1 MLKVLLIP
9 ALDDSN
15 IELIKKSCPDMNLL
29 KVNKEDLTQEMIDEA
44 DVIVGNPPRKFN
56 LNRPTLKAL
65 LLNSAG
71 NDQFLLPSILN
82 RQTLLTNASGSYGHA
97 ICEHMMGM
105 IFSFNKNLR
114 FYYDRQKEARW
125 TPLFTGREIYGSNVL
140 LLGVGDI
147 GTEFAKVLKVLGA
160 HVTGL
165 RNSYKEH
172 PNCDEIITSKEL
184 HDVLPKMDY
193 IITSLP
199 ATNATFHM
207 LSHDEFSLMK
217 EDAVVCNVGRGS
229 VIDTYALLEALD
241 NKSIGGALLDVFEE
255 EPLPADSPLWK
266 NPRVMITP
274 HCSGGY
280 HWKSVQDYYT
290 QLVIRN
296 LNHLKNQE
304 PLENFVNRTKGY

>member
-15 IELIKKSCPDMNLL
+15 IELIKKSCSDMNLL

-44 DVIVGNPPRKFN
+44 DVIVGNPPRQFN

-71 NDQFLLPSILN
+71 NDQFLLPNILN

-105 IFSFNKNLR
+105 ILSFNKNLR

-125 TPLFTGREIYGSNVL
+125 APLFIGREIYGSNIL

-160 HVTGL
+160 NVTGL

-274 HCSGGY
+274 HCSGWY

-304 PLENFVNRTKGY
+304 PLENLVNRTKGY

>member
-1 MLKVLLIP
+1 
-9 ALDDSN
+9 
-15 IELIKKSCPDMNLL
+15 
-29 KVNKEDLTQEMIDEA
+29 
-44 DVIVGNPPRKFN
+44 
-56 LNRPTLKAL
+56 
-65 LLNSAG
+65 
-71 NDQFLLPSILN
+71 
-82 RQTLLTNASGSYGHA
+82 
-97 ICEHMMGM
+97 MMGM
-105 IFSFNKNLR
+105 ILSFNKNLR

-125 TPLFTGREIYGSNVL
+125 TPLFTGREIYKSNVL

-160 HVTGL
+160 NVTGL
-165 RNSYKEH
+165 RNSYKDH
-172 PNCDEIITSKEL
+172 PYCDEIITSKEL

-207 LSHDEFSLMK
+207 LSHNEFALMK

-229 VIDTYALLEALD
+229 VIDTYALIEALD

-304 PLENFVNRTKGY
+304 PLENLVNRTKGY

>member
-1 MLKVLLIP
+1 MLNVLLIP
-9 ALDDSN
+9 ALDDAN
-15 IELIKKSCPDMNLL
+15 IELIKNSCKDMNIL
-29 KVNKEDLTQEMIDEA
+29 KVDRKDLTQEIIDEA
-44 DVIVGNPPRKFN
+44 DIIVGNPSINFN

-71 NDQFLLPSILN
+71 NDQYLLPNILN

-105 IFSFNKNLR
+105 LLSFNKNLN
-114 FYYDRQKEARW
+114 FYHDRQKEAKW
-125 TPLFTGREIYGSNVL
+125 VPLFTGRELYGSNVL
-140 LLGVGDI
+140 LMGLGDI
-147 GTEFAKVLKVLGA
+147 GSELAKAFKVFGC

-172 PNCDEIITSKEL
+172 PDCDEIITSKEL

-193 IITSLP
+193 IISSLP
-199 ATNATFHM
+199 STNATFHM
-207 LSHDEFSLMK
+207 LSDEEFKLMK
-217 EDAVVCNVGRGS
+217 KDAVIGNVGRGN
-229 VIDTYALLEALD
+229 VIDTYALIEALN
-241 NKSIGGALLDVFEE
+241 NKAIGGALLDVFEE
-255 EPLPADSPLWK
+255 EPLPDDSPLWY

-274 HCSGGY
+274 HCAGGY

-296 LNHLKNQE
+296 LHHLANQE
-304 PLENFVNRTKGY
+304 PLENLVDRKKGY

>member
-1 MLKVLLIP
+1 MP
-9 ALDDSN
+9 
-15 IELIKKSCPDMNLL
+15 
-29 KVNKEDLTQEMIDEA
+29 
-44 DVIVGNPPRKFN
+44 
-56 LNRPTLKAL
+56 
-65 LLNSAG
+65 G
-71 NDQFLLPSILN
+71 NDQFLLPNILN

-105 IFSFNKNLR
+105 ILSFNKNLR

-125 TPLFTGREIYGSNVL
+125 TPLFIGREIYGSNIL

-160 HVTGL
+160 NVTGL

-217 EDAVVCNVGRGS
+217 EDVVVCNVGRGS

-274 HCSGGY
+274 HCSGEY

-304 PLENFVNRTKGY
+304 PLENLVNRKKGY

>member
-15 IELIKKSCPDMNLL
+15 IELIKKSCSDMNLL

-44 DVIVGNPPRKFN
+44 DVIVGNPPRQFN

-71 NDQFLLPSILN
+71 NDQFLLPNILN

-105 IFSFNKNLR
+105 ILSFNKNLR

-125 TPLFTGREIYGSNVL
+125 TPLFIGREIYGSNIL

-160 HVTGL
+160 NVTGL

-274 HCSGGY
+274 HCSGRY

-304 PLENFVNRTKGY
+304 PLENLVNRKKGY